1 MNFAPAISAVEAFLL
16 NPTRD
21 AKRVFHGRGRCFP
34 ELEWLTIDALYP
46 LILLTVY
53 KPIEETELGVLTQSL
68 ADRLVGSFT
77 QLVVQ
82 RRDQTGAPFYWVK
95 GEELGF
101 PEMAFRGKQTFALN
115 FNQQNHGFFLDME
128 PGRQW
133 LESVSENARVL
144 NLFAYTC
151 AFSVVA
157 IAAGAQ
163 KVVNVDLSS
172 RSLNL
177 GRQSHRHN
185 EHDLS
190 KVQFWAL
197 DILKSWGKLKKHG
210 PYDVVIIDPPSFQK
224 GSFVATKDY
233 AKVVRRIPELLA
245 PNTEVLACLNA
256 PELDSQ
262 FLKDKFQE
270 LAPSLSFE
278 RRLPASPD
286 FPDID
291 SEQQLKLLLYKLIS

>member
-16 NPTRD
+16 NSTRD
-21 AKRVFHGRGRCFP
+21 AKRVFHGRGRCFQ
-34 ELEWLTIDALYP
+34 ELEWLTIDALHP

-95 GEELGF
+95 GEEFGF
-101 PEMAFRGKQTFALN
+101 PEMAFRGEQTFALN

-133 LESVSENARVL
+133 LESVSDNARVL

-172 RSLNL
+172 RSLNQ

-185 EHDLS
+185 EHDLE

-245 PNTEVLACLNA
+245 PNAEVLACLNA
-256 PELDSQ
+256 PELDTQ
-262 FLKDKFQE
+262 FLKDKFDE
-270 LAPSLSFE
+270 LAPDLKFE
-278 RRLPASPD
+278 RRLAASED
-286 FPDID
+286 FPDVD
-291 SEQQLKLLLYKLIS
+291 VEQQLKLLLYKN